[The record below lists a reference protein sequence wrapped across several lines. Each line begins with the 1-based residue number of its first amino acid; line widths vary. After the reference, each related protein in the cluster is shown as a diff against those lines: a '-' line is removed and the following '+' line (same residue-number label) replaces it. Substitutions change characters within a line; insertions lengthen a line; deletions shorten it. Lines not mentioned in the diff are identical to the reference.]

1 MEKVASVSRI
11 DVLLVSF
18 AKEPYKRDYILLRE
32 KKVRK
37 KEIGEDAHTYTYT
50 HVHTSMPAHRPS
62 VLYSIIG

>member
-1 MEKVASVSRI
+1 
-11 DVLLVSF
+11 L

-37 KEIGEDAHTYTYT
+37 KEIGEDVYTYTYT

-62 VLYSIIG
+62 DLNSIIR